1 MQAIKTVALREAE
14 NTSRRIREQ
23 TAWFYLRHMNID
35 EETKAH
41 AVFNGLLTRKEREML
56 PTPQGEKEKEVRSQL
71 CTRSALLEAQLYDTI
86 NAYTKLFIMN
96 DASLPDDLRKKL
108 NAELEQFNAQ
118 TTQMLTDKSADCVR
132 RNASADQM
140 AEELLEVFNKAAKKL
155 AGDIDGAYMQASWY
169 YLLHQFAK
177 AGYREFRHVV
187 EHKAG
192 LCETCLSLSE
202 QTFTLEELVQ
212 QELLPPLHPNC
223 RCVIVP
229 VYETGMD
236 GSRTS
241 GGFSSKTTNWPNGSG
256 KTTLVKLLTQHL
268 APDSGFVRLGKNLEM
283 AYFDQNREMLD
294 PDKTLWRTL
303 CGEGDH
309 IYVRGHYRHVIA
321 YLKDFL
327 FTPDQAQ
334 SPVSC
339 LSGGEKNRL
348 MLALSLARES
358 NFLVL
363 DEPTNDLD
371 MDTLDLLQEV
381 LDEYEGTILLVSHDR
396 DFLNKITT
404 SMLYM
409 RGDGS
414 VIEHIGS
421 YEELYDKYIARDGSF
436 GRKAPAETKRQPY
449 AVPKSGRSVSESVQS
464 DSAIVP
470 ENSSQAKTVRLS
482 YKDQRLY
489 EILPDEIASI
499 EQKIVGL
506 EKELSDPGLY
516 AADEKKFYALSGQ
529 LQQLQKE
536 KDEKETQWLEIELLK
551 SSL

>member
-1 MQAIKTVALREAE
+1 
-14 NTSRRIREQ
+14 
-23 TAWFYLRHMNID
+23 
-35 EETKAH
+35 
-41 AVFNGLLTRKEREML
+41 
-56 PTPQGEKEKEVRSQL
+56 
-71 CTRSALLEAQLYDTI
+71 
-86 NAYTKLFIMN
+86 
-96 DASLPDDLRKKL
+96 
-108 NAELEQFNAQ
+108 
-118 TTQMLTDKSADCVR
+118 
-132 RNASADQM
+132 
-140 AEELLEVFNKAAKKL
+140 
-155 AGDIDGAYMQASWY
+155 
-169 YLLHQFAK
+169 
-177 AGYREFRHVV
+177 
-187 EHKAG
+187 
-192 LCETCLSLSE
+192 
-202 QTFTLEELVQ
+202 
-212 QELLPPLHPNC
+212 
-223 RCVIVP
+223 
-229 VYETGMD
+229 
-236 GSRTS
+236 
-241 GGFSSKTTNWPNGSG
+241 
-256 KTTLVKLLTQHL
+256 
-268 APDSGFVRLGKNLEM
+268 
-283 AYFDQNREMLD
+283 
-294 PDKTLWRTL
+294 
-303 CGEGDH
+303 
-309 IYVRGHYRHVIA
+309 
-321 YLKDFL
+321 
-327 FTPDQAQ
+327 
-334 SPVSC
+334 
-339 LSGGEKNRL
+339 

-409 RGDGS
+409 RGDGR
-414 VIEHIGS
+414 VIEYIGS

-489 EILPDEIASI
+489 EILPGEIASI
-499 EQKIVGL
+499 EQKIAGL